1 MPREAVSNLFA
12 EIGDA
17 GAANAA
23 LALADALDKAAAGET
38 LLALA
43 AGAGA
48 IALELHVSD
57 RPATVRG
64 GPTVATKQPPDE
76 KWTTSP
82 ISATGASCP
91 ATPEGPHDVVRFP
104 APLRRFDRTAG

>member
-1 MPREAVSNLFA
+1 MEIPQEAVSNLFA

-17 GAANAA
+17 GAADAA

-48 IALELHVSD
+48 NALELHVSE
-57 RPATVRG
+57 RPARLRG
-64 GPTVATKQPPDE
+64 GPSVATRAAAGREVDYVGYLRHRGIL
-76 KWTTSP
+76 S
-82 ISATGASCP
+82 SHAGGA
-91 ATPEGPHDVVRFP
+91 A
-104 APLRRFDRTAG
+104 